1 MEQNKEIAIANGM
14 LEVANL
20 NDLLEASTNLDTLKP
35 VVGLTSSYIEL
46 QSVGDSFKG
55 IFAGYTEININD
67 QDTGEVRTLPAVRFI
82 IDKQMRVNAGAVMV
96 SECRRAGVPVGTALE
111 VKYERKDNKIKIYTL
126 TLLG

>member
-1 MEQNKEIAIANGM
+1 MEQNKEIATANGM

-20 NDLLEASTNLDTLKP
+20 NELLEASTNLDTLKP
-35 VVGLTSSYIEL
+35 IVGLTSSYIEL

-82 IDKQMRVNAGAVMV
+82 IDKQMKVNAGAVMV
-96 SECRRAGVPVGTALE
+96 SECKRAGVPIGTPLE

>member
-1 MEQNKEIAIANGM
+1 MEQNKEIAISNGM

-20 NDLLEASTNLDTLKP
+20 NELLEASTKLDKLKP
-35 VVGLTSSYIEL
+35 VVGLSSSYIEL

-55 IFAGYTEININD
+55 IFAGFTEINVND
-67 QDTGEVRTLPAVRFI
+67 TDTGEVRTLPAVRFV
-82 IDKQMRVNAGAVMV
+82 IDKHMRVNAGAVLV
-96 SECRRAGVPVGTALE
+96 SECKRAGVPVGTPLE